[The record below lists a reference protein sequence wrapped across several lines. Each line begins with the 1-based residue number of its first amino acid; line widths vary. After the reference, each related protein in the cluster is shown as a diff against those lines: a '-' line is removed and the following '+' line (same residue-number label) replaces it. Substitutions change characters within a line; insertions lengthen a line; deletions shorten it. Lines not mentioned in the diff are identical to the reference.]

1 MKFLILFYLAKGIEE
16 LKSGQA
22 FVNCELKEMIT
33 NAKQNEVIIKDFVD
47 KNNTFIDTNLKNIEE
62 LKCGQK
68 HMNEIVKKEII
79 SIILRDD
86 RLLQELVHKNNAMSD
101 YLIPTV
107 KEIKLISQNRQNPSK
122 SVNVDETITKGICI
136 ILGTKSKFLICC

>member
-1 MKFLILFYLAKGIEE
+1 
-16 LKSGQA
+16 
-22 FVNCELKEMIT
+22 MIT

-47 KNNTFIDTNLKNIEE
+47 KNNTFIDTNLKNFEE
-62 LKCGQK
+62 LKGGQK

-136 ILGTKSKFLICC
+136 KLGTKSKFPIYC